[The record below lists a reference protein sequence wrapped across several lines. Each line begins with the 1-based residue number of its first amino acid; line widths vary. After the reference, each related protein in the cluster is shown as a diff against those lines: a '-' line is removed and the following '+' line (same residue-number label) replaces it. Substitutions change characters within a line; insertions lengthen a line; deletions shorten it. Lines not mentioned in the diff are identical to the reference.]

1 LRHPPL
7 LCARFDLPKTDAE
20 LILNHIGGHEGDITT
35 LIVGLILDNVCGI
48 SAVPAGALVAP
59 GSLQLPLYEPI
70 VDLSTSPSLEGSYL
84 LALQFAGWLRLRP
97 KVAVLTVSPSQLTM
111 RGRMILQRSIEQ
123 GLLPELMEVHVAD
136 DHDGLMR
143 DLPLAAADA
152 MSQLRRRRQTALGAP
167 VVPPLGAGAQLGRVL
182 SAEWPQNLKED
193 SDSDGGPVS
202 AGRASY
208 VGQRHSVGDLGSPAA
223 AIDIFQ
229 DAPGSGHS
237 TPRGETEEQMFAVN
251 KKSRIALRIG
261 KLSLGGQQRSTKLPM
276 YSSALAPSE
285 SAAVATC
292 SSTSSSSAMGTPR
305 LSSTDDIDRL

>member
-1 LRHPPL
+1 
-7 LCARFDLPKTDAE
+7 
-20 LILNHIGGHEGDITT
+20 
-35 LIVGLILDNVCGI
+35 
-48 SAVPAGALVAP
+48 
-59 GSLQLPLYEPI
+59 
-70 VDLSTSPSLEGSYL
+70 
-84 LALQFAGWLRLRP
+84 
-97 KVAVLTVSPSQLTM
+97 
-111 RGRMILQRSIEQ
+111 
-123 GLLPELMEVHVAD
+123 
-136 DHDGLMR
+136 
-143 DLPLAAADA
+143 
-152 MSQLRRRRQTALGAP
+152 
-167 VVPPLGAGAQLGRVL
+167 VPPLGAGAQLGRVL